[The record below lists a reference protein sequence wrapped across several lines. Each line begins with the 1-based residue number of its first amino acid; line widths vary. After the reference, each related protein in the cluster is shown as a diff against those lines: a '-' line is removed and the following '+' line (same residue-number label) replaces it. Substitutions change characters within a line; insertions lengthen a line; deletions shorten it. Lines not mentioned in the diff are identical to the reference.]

1 MFKEAIGY
9 DDISLLPNF
18 SNITSRKEVSTKTKI
33 SKNLYINIPIILS
46 PMDTVSS
53 VKSCIKMNQIGA
65 AGVLHRFMSIE
76 DQLRKSI
83 EIKDQSNL
91 SINAIGLKDSRNRLE
106 ALSKCTDVFFLDTA
120 NGLSSNVEE
129 FLINYKQSSFKQDI
143 IVGNTLTKESVYR
156 LANLK
161 ADGFR
166 HLIGPGSMCLT
177 QIKTGVGCPS
187 VTGLYYAW
195 KAVRNFQLANL
206 DYFRH
211 ENPKE
216 ENRPSILADGGI
228 RNPRDLVKAIA
239 SGADAVICGR
249 IFAGLVDTVD
259 EENLIEKDG
268 KLYSIYRGMASKEV
282 VEDYDLYDGTKKNLF
297 VEGDHTI
304 IPVSNGTSIDDIVF
318 DFANG
323 LRSGMSYLGFKS
335 IDEMRGGLWSG
346 DIKAVRVTANNMY
359 ESFSHGKINV
369 DNIKTI

>member
-1 MFKEAIGY
+1 MDFKEGLGY
-9 DDISLLPNF
+9 DDIALLPNF
-18 SNITSRKEVSTKTKI
+18 SNISSRKEVSTITKI
-33 SKNLYINIPIILS
+33 SKNKHIDIPIILS

-53 VKSCIKMNQIGA
+53 VKSCIKINQIGG
-65 AGVLHRFMSIE
+65 AGVLHRFMTPE
-76 DQLRKSI
+76 DQARKSKI
-83 EIKDQSNL
+83 IKDNSNFC
-91 SINAIGLKDSRNRLE
+91 INAIGLKDFNYRMP
-106 ALSKCTDVFFLDTA
+106 AISKYTDIFFLDTA
-120 NGLSSNVEE
+120 NGLAQNVED
-129 FLINYKQSSFKQDI
+129 FLIWYKQSTYTQDI

-177 QIKTGVGCPS
+177 QIKTGIGCPS

-239 SGADAVICGR
+239 SGADGVICGR
-249 IFAGLVDTVD
+249 IFAGLSDSVD
-259 EENLIEKDG
+259 EENIIEKNG
-268 KLYSIYRGMASKEV
+268 KRYAKYRGMASKDV
-282 VEDYDLYDGTKKNLF
+282 VEDYELYDGTKKNLF
-297 VEGDHTI
+297 VEGDKTLVPLIEDRTI
-304 IPVSNGTSIDDIVF
+304 EDVIY

-323 LRSGMSYLGFKS
+323 LRSAMSYLGFRS
-335 IDEMRGGLWSG
+335 IEDMRGGIWN
-346 DIKAVRVTANNMY
+346 DKIKILKVTANSMY
-359 ESFSHGKINV
+359 ESFAHGKI
-369 DNIKTI
+369 

>member
-1 MFKEAIGY
+1 MEFKESLSY
-9 DDISLLPNF
+9 DDITLLPNF
-18 SNITSRKEVSTKTKI
+18 SDIVSRKEISTRTKI
-33 SKNLYINIPIILS
+33 SKNKYVEIPIILS

-53 VKSCIKMNQIGA
+53 VKSCIKINKIGA

-76 DQLRKSI
+76 EQVAKSKK
-83 EIKDQSNL
+83 IKDESNF
-91 SINAIGLKDSRNRLE
+91 SINAIGLKDSKERIKEL
-106 ALSKCTDVFFLDTA
+106 APYTDIFFLDTA
-120 NGLSSNVEE
+120 NGLSIQVEN
-129 FLINYKQSSFKQDI
+129 FLIDYKQSNYKQDI
-143 IVGNTLTKESVYR
+143 IVGNTLTKQSVYR

-177 QIKTGVGCPS
+177 QMKTGIGCPS

-228 RNPRDLVKAIA
+228 RYPKDLVKAIA

-249 IFAGLVDTVD
+249 IFAGLADVVD
-259 EENLIEKDG
+259 EENIVENNG
-268 KLYSIYRGMASKEV
+268 KRYARYRGMASKDV
-282 VEDYDLYDGTKKNLF
+282 VEEYELSDGTKRNLF
-297 VEGDHTI
+297 VEGDNTL
-304 IPVSNGTSIDDIVF
+304 IPLIEDKSIEDVVY

-323 LRSGMSYLGFKS
+323 LRSAMSYLGFRS
-335 IDEMRGGLWSG
+335 MEDMRGGLWT
-346 DIKAVRVTANNMY
+346 DKIKAIKVTSNSLY
-359 ESFSHGKINV
+359 EGFAHGK
-369 DNIKTI
+369 